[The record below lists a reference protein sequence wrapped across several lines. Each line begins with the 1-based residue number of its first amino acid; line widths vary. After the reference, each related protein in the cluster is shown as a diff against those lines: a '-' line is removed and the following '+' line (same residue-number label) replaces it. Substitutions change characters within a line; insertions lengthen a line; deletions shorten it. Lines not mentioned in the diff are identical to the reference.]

1 MNTTEHH
8 KKRERGIMLVMFAVT
23 IPVLL
28 GLSALALDAGNLYLT
43 RLRLDKAVREVSGT
57 ALSMVAL
64 QGWSGLV
71 KEQDALPPEACLAN
85 GTNLCGSL
93 SGQSANVEHPDEDGP
108 ATAQILGAMQSA
120 ATKALGFPEC
130 GSRGGDNDDS
140 NDGEDDTNGN
150 QKCRFY
156 SGTSPTGTTFGTE
169 AINLNGE
176 TSVNVR
182 IEYDTPTLLAGAM
195 GEILDGFGAGCREGR
210 CTVSS
215 TPTTQSGSL
224 RRANLI
230 LLLDTSGSMSETA
243 TDESAF
249 TKKERLTEAASSF
262 IDMFNPSKD
271 SVSIIQYSTAAK
283 TIRPL
288 GTFAQTGTKESTLE
302 VKEAIATLQTGGMT
316 NPCDA
321 FLETLNLVPKDN
333 TEPTFVVLFTDG
345 APNVYRMNF
354 CNDNGNCNSN
364 KNLEKLRK
372 KVADEASNND
382 GWYGWTVN
390 WGERETYCTAGE
402 TDPDT
407 GKDCDPFFSYPKVLR
422 QDGTQI
428 PREEVKGKLILNSAG
443 QFELAE
449 SSEEQLKL
457 VFKETDNPPNEDAE
471 NLPNYK
477 QFGPSYL
484 VHFSG
489 RETLLD
495 PEITVI
501 DRIPAKKNDGTNIDP
516 PITCGPGSADAIIN
530 LPDPL
535 GAFPDNF
542 NHARY
547 FASRVLDVGWKLNGN
562 YPDVGGSRRD
572 EVLDVAKF
580 TSGSNPNRI
589 YAPPYF
595 PDIENNLP
603 SSLRRPF
610 LRKGQT
616 GNGCLT
622 QLSGFLPNNTDMK
635 IFLGKKFVSNI
646 DAESIKR
653 VGEIVKSAELPYYC
667 AIRAADALRER
678 NVKIFTIGLGTPAS
692 AKYRK
697 NGEDCN
703 DPMENALDFNSR
715 KDKFLTRLAL
725 DPRALEHPES
735 AYEPRSIS
743 SGWNKDDSFD
753 FGYEAVRQIECN
765 NHPLDGETITI
776 GYGEDGIPE
785 PSSRSPGGH
794 RFNRNHVGTYY
805 GSSDPSQL
813 KGIFAQVAKQVLLE
827 LTL

>member
-8 KKRERGIMLVMFAVT
+8 KKHERGIMLVMFAVT

-71 KEQDALPPEACLAN
+71 KEQDAPPPEACLVN

-93 SGQSANVEHPDEDGP
+93 SAQSANVEHPDEDGP

-130 GSRGGDNDDS
+130 SSSGGN
-140 NDGEDDTNGN
+140 N

-156 SGTSPTGTTFGTE
+156 SGNTPTGTTFGRE

-215 TPTTQSGSL
+215 TPTTQIGSL
-224 RRANLI
+224 RPANLI

-243 TDESAF
+243 TDGSAF
-249 TKKERLTEAASSF
+249 TKKERLTEAAASF

-271 SVSIIQYSTAAK
+271 SVAIIQYSTAAK

-288 GTFAQTGTKESTLE
+288 GTFAQTGTNENTLQ
-302 VKEAIATLQTGGMT
+302 VKEAIANLQTGGMT

-321 FLETLNLVPKDN
+321 LLETIDNLPQGVQA
-333 TEPTFVVLFTDG
+333 EPTFVVLFTDG

-354 CNDNGNCNSN
+354 CHDNRNCNSN
-364 KNLEKLRK
+364 PQKLR
-372 KVADEASNND
+372 DELPTPAPDEGEDLS

-402 TDPDT
+402 EDPDT
-407 GKDCDPFFSYPKVLR
+407 GTDCDPFFSYPKVLR
-422 QDGTQI
+422 QDGTEI

-457 VFKETDNPPNEDAE
+457 VFKEADTP
-471 NLPNYK
+471 PNYK
-477 QFGPSYL
+477 HFGPSYL

-489 RETLLD
+489 RETLID
-495 PEITVI
+495 PDITLI
-501 DRIPAKKNDGTNIDP
+501 DRIPAKKNDGTDISP
-516 PITCGPGSADAIIN
+516 SITCGPGSADAIIN
-530 LPDPL
+530 LPSPL

-542 NHARY
+542 NQARY
-547 FASRVLDVGWKLNGN
+547 FASRVLDEGWKLNGN
-562 YPDVGGSRRD
+562 YPDVDANRRD

-580 TSGSNPNRI
+580 TSSSNQNRI

-610 LRKGQT
+610 LRKGQS
-616 GNGCLT
+616 GNGCLK
-622 QLSGFLPNNTDMK
+622 QLSGFLPNNAGK
-635 IFLGKKFVSNI
+635 IFLGKQFVSNN
-646 DAESIKR
+646 DPESIKT

-692 AKYRK
+692 AKY
-697 NGEDCN
+697 GADCN

-725 DPRALEHPES
+725 DPRALAIPSS
-735 AYEPRSIS
+735 AYNGDVIS
-743 SGWNKDDSFD
+743 SEWNDDYS
-753 FGYEAVRQIECN
+753 FGYRPNHKIQCS
-765 NHPLDGETITI
+765 NHPLNNETITI
-776 GYGEDGIPE
+776 GYGENGS
-785 PSSRSPGGH
+785 PSTPTPRAPSNQAIDDDNPSPP
-794 RFNRNHVGTYY
+794 FTSDHVGTYY

-813 KGIFAQVAKQVLLE
+813 KGIFAQVAKQILLE
-827 LTL
+827 LSL